1 MSERHHI
8 ARDISPVARAARTAV
23 LGLAF
28 LVRIISLDT
37 QGLWRDEVDQ
47 WRFALQPLGEM
58 LQNFTRPGWNGPLYS
73 PLLRVWIALTGDS
86 VFAMRYFSLLWG
98 VLSVALL
105 YVLVKRLVDDV
116 TFGAAA
122 AQWSALLLALSPYMV
137 WYAQEIKMYTW
148 VPMLVLLS
156 LYALDRACTAPGR
169 RWWAV
174 TLVATTLAFY
184 SHLLAAL
191 LIPVEVLWFWL
202 HPRRQRR
209 AWRGGAITLALL
221 TLPYLPMLRW
231 ILPLLLAERETGY
244 PAYSLWQMTETLFSG
259 WTLGVA
265 QSLSGNLLPRYIALF
280 LGGMAC
286 IGTVVLVLRKRTV
299 VDKHL
304 ATDEHLATLARL
316 WLWMLVPLLLLW
328 LVSLRG
334 PIFTDRYLIWAAPA
348 FYVLAGIGLAAIHD
362 LWRWL
367 IVIML
372 LHTLVLSGVGLYRQ
386 ATIPVKPQF
395 QPATRHIEASRAP
408 GELVLF
414 QIPYNHH
421 VALYYAEESLDP
433 WAEAPFTNWRKAD
446 GSYHV
451 NVPYVDEQMMPL
463 TSGYSGVW
471 LVYSEVALWDDRELV
486 KQWLDSHARLVE
498 HQTYVGVDVFH
509 YVIDAP
515 PR

>member
-8 ARDISPVARAARTAV
+8 KRDISPLARVSRTAI

-28 LVRIISLDT
+28 LVRIIALDA

-47 WRFALQPLGEM
+47 WRFALQPWGEM
-58 LQNFTRPGWNGPLYS
+58 LRNFTRSGWNGPLYS
-73 PLLRVWIALTGDS
+73 PLLRVWIALTSDS

-105 YVLVKRLVDDV
+105 YVLVKRLVD
-116 TFGAAA
+116 GAAYGEGT
-122 AQWSALLLALSPYMV
+122 AQWSTLLLALSPYMV

-148 VPMLVLLS
+148 VPMLVLLA
-156 LYALDRACTAPGR
+156 LYALDRACTVPNW
-169 RWWAV
+169 RWWV
-174 TLVATTLAFY
+174 TLLIAATLAFY

-202 HPRRQRR
+202 HPRRQRH

-231 ILPLLLAERETGY
+231 IAPMLLAERETGY
-244 PAYSLWQMTETLFSG
+244 PTYSLWQMTKTLFSG
-259 WTLGVA
+259 WTVGVA
-265 QSLSGNLLPRYIALF
+265 QSLSGGPLPLYVALF
-280 LGGMAC
+280 LGAMALIGMVAL
-286 IGTVVLVLRKRTV
+286 ILRKRIV
-299 VDKHL
+299 ALVQ
-304 ATDEHLATLARL
+304 L
-316 WLWMLVPLLLLW
+316 WLWILVPLLLLW

-348 FYVLAGIGLAAIHD
+348 FYVLAGIGLATIHD

-367 IVIML
+367 IVILL
-372 LHTLVLSGVGLYRQ
+372 LHVLILNGVGLYRQ
-386 ATIPVKPQF
+386 ATVPIKPQF
-395 QPATRHIEASRAP
+395 QLATRHIEISRAP
-408 GELVLF
+408 DELLLF

-421 VALYYAEESLDP
+421 VALYYAEGSLDP
-433 WAEAPFTNWRKAD
+433 WAEAPFTNWRKED

-451 NVPYVDEQMMPL
+451 YMPYVEEQMTVL

-486 KQWLDSHARLVE
+486 KQWLDSHTRLAE

-509 YVIDAP
+509 YVVDAP

>member
-8 ARDISPVARAARTAV
+8 ARDISPVAHATRTAI

-28 LVRIISLDT
+28 LVRIIALDA

-47 WRFALQPLGEM
+47 WRFALQPWGEM
-58 LQNFTRPGWNGPLYS
+58 LRNFTRAGWNGPLYS
-73 PLLRVWIALTGDS
+73 PLLRIWIALTGDS
-86 VFAMRYFSLLWG
+86 VLAMRYFSLLWG

-105 YVLVKRLVDDV
+105 YVLVKRLVDD
-116 TFGAAA
+116 AAHGESA

-148 VPMLVLLS
+148 VPMLVLLA
-156 LYALDRACTAPGR
+156 LYALDRACVRPSW
-169 RWWAV
+169 RWWATV
-174 TLVATTLAFY
+174 LIATSLAFY

-202 HPRRQRR
+202 HPRRQRG
-209 AWRGGAITLALL
+209 AWFGGAVTLTLL
-221 TLPYLPMLRW
+221 TVPYLPMLRW
-231 ILPLLLAERETGY
+231 IAPLLLSERETGY
-244 PAYSLWQMTETLFSG
+244 PAYSLWQMTKTLFDG
-259 WTLGVA
+259 WTMGVA
-265 QSLSGNLLPRYIALF
+265 QNLSAAPLSLYIALF
-280 LGGMAC
+280 LGGMAL
-286 IGTVVLVLRKRTV
+286 IGVVALALRKRIE
-299 VDKHL
+299 
-304 ATDEHLATLARL
+304 ALARL

-367 IVIML
+367 IVILL
-372 LHTLVLSGVGLYRQ
+372 LHALILNGVGLYHQ
-386 ATIPVKPQF
+386 ATTPIKPQF
-395 QPATRHIEASRAP
+395 QPATRHIEAARAP

-433 WAEAPFTNWRKAD
+433 WAEAPFTNWRKED

-451 NVPYVDEQMMPL
+451 DVPYVDEQMAAL
-463 TSGYSGVW
+463 TAGYHGVW
-471 LVYSEVALWDDRELV
+471 LVYSEVALWDERELV
-486 KQWLDSHARLVE
+486 KQWLDNHARLAE
-498 HQTYVGVDVFH
+498 QQSYVGVDVFH
-509 YVIDAP
+509 YVVDAP

>member
-8 ARDISPVARAARTAV
+8 ARDISPVARAARV
-23 LGLAF
+23 SMLGLAF
-28 LVRIISLDT
+28 LVRVISLDT

-47 WRFALQPLGEM
+47 WRFALQSWGEM
-58 LQNFTRPGWNGPLYS
+58 LRNFTRAGWNGPLYS
-73 PLLRVWIALTGDS
+73 PLMRVWIALTGDS
-86 VFAMRYFSLLWG
+86 IFAMRYFSLLWG

-105 YVLVKRLVDDV
+105 YVLVKRLADD
-116 TFGAAA
+116 AAYGEGP

-148 VPMLVLLS
+148 VPMLVLLA
-156 LYALDRACTAPGR
+156 LYALDCACTHPSR
-169 RWWAV
+169 QWWATV
-174 TLVATTLAFY
+174 LIATSLAFY

-191 LIPVEVLWFWL
+191 VIPVEVLWFWL
-202 HPRRQRR
+202 HPRRQKH

-231 ILPLLLAERETGY
+231 IAPLLLAERETGY
-244 PAYSLWQMTETLFSG
+244 PAYSLGQMTETLFAG
-259 WTLGVA
+259 WTLGVS
-265 QSLSGNLLPRYIALF
+265 QNLSGGPLPLYIALF
-280 LGGMAC
+280 LGGMALLG
-286 IGTVVLVLRKRTV
+286 IVGLLLRKRIV
-299 VDKHL
+299 AL
-304 ATDEHLATLARL
+304 AQL

-328 LVSLRG
+328 LLSLRG

-348 FYVLAGIGLAAIHD
+348 FYVLAGIGLATIHD

-367 IVIML
+367 VIILL
-372 LHTLVLSGVGLYRQ
+372 LHILVLNGVGLCRQ
-386 ATIPVKPQF
+386 AMIPIKPQF

-421 VALYYAEESLDP
+421 VAMYYAKESLDP
-433 WAEAPFTNWRKAD
+433 WAEAPFTNWRKPD

-451 NVPYVDEQMMPL
+451 YMPYVDEQMMAL
-463 TSGYSGVW
+463 ISGYSGVW

-486 KQWLDSHARLVE
+486 KQWLDSNARLVE
-498 HQTYVGVDVFH
+498 QQFYVGVDVFH
-509 YVIDAP
+509 YVRDAP

>member
-8 ARDISPVARAARTAV
+8 ARDISPVARATRTAI
-23 LGLAF
+23 LGLVF
-28 LVRIISLDT
+28 LVCIISLDT

-47 WRFALQPLGEM
+47 WRFALQSWGEM
-58 LQNFTRPGWNGPLYS
+58 LRNFTRAGWNGPLYS
-73 PLLRVWIALTGDS
+73 PLMRIWVALTGDS

-98 VLSVALL
+98 VPSVALL
-105 YVLVKRLVDDV
+105 YVLVKRLVDDAK
-116 TFGAAA
+116 FGEGA

-148 VPMLVLLS
+148 VPMLVLLA
-156 LYALDRACTAPGR
+156 LYALDRACAAPSWR
-169 RWWAV
+169 CWAPYLWWGMV
-174 TLVATTLAFY
+174 LTATTLAFY

-202 HPRRQRR
+202 HPRRQKR
-209 AWRGGAITLALL
+209 AWFGGVLTLALL
-221 TLPYLPMLRW
+221 TVPYLPMLRW
-231 ILPLLLAERETGY
+231 VAPMLLAERETGY
-244 PAYSLWQMTETLFSG
+244 PTYSLWQMVRTLFSG

-265 QSLSGNLLPRYIALF
+265 QSLSSDPLPLYVALF
-280 LGGMAC
+280 FGAMALV
-286 IGTVVLVLRKRTV
+286 GTAALALRKRI
-299 VDKHL
+299 
-304 ATDEHLATLARL
+304 ATLAQL

-348 FYVLAGIGLAAIHD
+348 FYVLAGIGLATIHD

-367 IVIML
+367 IVILL
-372 LHTLVLSGVGLYRQ
+372 LHVLILNGVGLCRQ
-386 ATIPVKPQF
+386 ATLPIKPQF
-395 QPATRHIEASRAP
+395 QLATHHIEASRAP
-408 GELVLF
+408 TELVLF

-421 VALYYAEESLDP
+421 VALYYAEGSLDP
-433 WAEAPFTNWRKAD
+433 WAEAPFTNWQKED
-446 GSYHV
+446 GSYYV
-451 NVPYVDEQMMPL
+451 DMSYVDEQMMVL

-486 KQWLDSHARLVE
+486 KQWLDSHTRLVG
-498 HQTYVGVDVFH
+498 HQAYVGVDVFH
-509 YVIDAP
+509 YVRDAP

>member
-8 ARDISPVARAARTAV
+8 EREISPLARATRAAI

-28 LVRIISLDT
+28 FVRIISLDT

-47 WRFALQPLGEM
+47 WRFALQSWGEM
-58 LQNFTRPGWNGPLYS
+58 LRNFTRAGWNGPLYS
-73 PLLRVWIALTGDS
+73 PLMRVWIALAGDS
-86 VFAMRYFSLLWG
+86 VFAMRYFSLLCG

-105 YVLVKRLVDDV
+105 YVLVKRLLDAA
-116 TFGAAA
+116 TFDEAA

-148 VPMLVLLS
+148 VPMLVLLA
-156 LYALDRACTAPGR
+156 LYALDRACTQPSW
-169 RWWAV
+169 RWWLTV
-174 TLVATTLAFY
+174 LLTTTLAFY

-191 LIPVEVLWFWL
+191 LIPVEALWFWL
-202 HPRRQRR
+202 HPRRQKR

-231 ILPLLLAERETGY
+231 IAPLLLAERETGY
-244 PAYSLWQMTETLFSG
+244 PAYSLGQMATTLFTG

-265 QSLSGNLLPRYIALF
+265 QSLTRDPLPLYIILF
-280 LGGMAC
+280 LGAMVLVGIVA
-286 IGTVVLVLRKRTV
+286 LVLRDRI
-299 VDKHL
+299 
-304 ATDEHLATLARL
+304 AMLARL

-348 FYVLAGIGLAAIHD
+348 FYVLAGIGLATIHD

-367 IVIML
+367 IAILL
-372 LHTLVLSGVGLYRQ
+372 LHTLVLNGVGLYRQ
-386 ATIPVKPQF
+386 AKIPIKPQF
-395 QPATRHIEASRAP
+395 QLATRDIEASRAP
-408 GELVLF
+408 SELVLF

-421 VALYYAEESLDP
+421 VTLYYAESSLDP

-451 NVPYVDEQMMPL
+451 YMPYVDEQMQML

-471 LVYSEVALWDDRELV
+471 LVYSETALWDDRELV
-486 KQWLDSHARLVE
+486 KQWLDAHMRLVY
-498 HQTYVGVDVFH
+498 HRPYVGVDVFY
-509 YVIDAP
+509 YVVDAP